1 VTCNTQIETG
11 SLDLDRQS
19 GVARRRHSPTM
30 AAPHALSWRPISS
43 RS

>member
-1 VTCNTQIETG
+1 VACNTQIQTG

-19 GVARRRHSPTM
+19 GVARRSHSPTM
-30 AAPHALSWRPISS
+30 AAPRALSWRPIPS